1 MFNNLK
7 TNIMSEEKTY
17 VFGEGS
23 ANSVISALAPML
35 SNRGIDP
42 SVLALMNNDGFGNGN
57 WIWII
62 FLAMMWGGWGGRGGF
77 GGYDNGTGFLASQL
91 NNDYGRDVLL
101 QAINGNASA
110 ISQLATSLHCDVNQI
125 QATLCS
131 ISNAVGLSGQ
141 QIINAVQS
149 GDATIASQMASC
161 CCDIKT
167 LVTNQGYENRL
178 ATLDQTSTLA
188 GKIDAQTNLIN
199 DKFCQ
204 LEMREMQS
212 KIDTL
217 RDEKLALQTNISQ
230 RAQNEYIAS
239 SLYPI
244 STALTELRADFDC
257 FKSHLPETVSVP
269 YSPLVGVPTCV
280 AAQYGFG
287 PYAGFGFGAGYG
299 TGFGFNGGCCGS
311 NSLWG

>member
-1 MFNNLK
+1 
-7 TNIMSEEKTY
+7 MSEEKTY

-42 SVLALMNNDGFGNGN
+42 SVLALMNNDGFGNGS

-101 QAINGNASA
+101 QAINGNAGA
-110 ISQLATSLHCDVNQI
+110 ISQLATTLHCDVNQI

-131 ISNAVGLSGQ
+131 ITNAVGLSGQ
-141 QIINAVQS
+141 QIINAIQS
-149 GDATIASQMASC
+149 GDAAIASQMASC

-178 ATLDQTSTLA
+178 ATLDQTATLA

-269 YSPLVGVPTCV
+269 YSPVVGVPTCV

-299 TGFGFNGGCCGS
+299 AGFGFNSGCCGS